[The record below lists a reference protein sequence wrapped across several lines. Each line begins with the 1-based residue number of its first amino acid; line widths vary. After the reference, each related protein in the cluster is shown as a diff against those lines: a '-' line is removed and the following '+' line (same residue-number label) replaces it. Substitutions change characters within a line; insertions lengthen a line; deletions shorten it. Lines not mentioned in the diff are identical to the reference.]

1 MTRLRE
7 LRQSRDL
14 MLIEVAFATHIH
26 PSQLSAIERRKLA
39 ASVRVRTILCSFF
52 GVSEDEAFDKGGLAV

>member
-14 MLIEVAFATHIH
+14 MVIELAFATRIH

-39 ASVRVRTILCSFF
+39 ASARIRAVLCSFF
-52 GVSEDEAFDKGGLAV
+52 GIPESEVFDKGGLAV

>member
-7 LRQSRDL
+7 MRQSKDL
-14 MLIEVAFATHIH
+14 MVIELAFATRIH

-39 ASVRVRTILCSFF
+39 ASARVREALCSFF
-52 GVSEDEAFDKGGLAV
+52 GISEREAFDEGGLAV

>member
-7 LRQSRDL
+7 LRQNKDL
-14 MLIEVAFATHIH
+14 MIIDLAFATRIH

-39 ASVRVRTILCSFF
+39 ASSRVRETLCSFF
-52 GVSEDEAFDKGGLAV
+52 GVSEAEAFDRGGLAV